1 MHRRASQTSA
11 AVASAV
17 ACLLVAGCSSDPDAH
32 ASTTTVTVDKK
43 PTPTAAEVPVD
54 ADLQQALTQQVESW
68 GLDGAAY
75 IVVDRDRGVVFED
88 YVGTFDESRV
98 SLIASSS
105 KMLTAGVLSR
115 LEDQGLIDLEQ
126 PIVEYVDWA
135 EGTNPGVTAGHLIS
149 NTSGIAGFHRNY
161 QEPDIGALT
170 ANGFG
175 HLPVTDEAYD
185 CARDPAITLTDCAS
199 QVMNHR
205 FNAIGS
211 SGDPA
216 HSTMMAGAAPGT
228 LFRYGGSPWQVAGA
242 VAESVSGKPWNQ
254 LIHETYVEPCGTDS
268 IGYGNHWINTDGSS
282 YPANIDPA
290 AQPPTANPQ
299 MEGGAFSTAADYAD
313 ILLMHLRGGRC
324 EGGQVLSPEAVEK
337 AHTNRTAHTG
347 SDYGLGWWTTP
358 LPDGSSR
365 SFING
370 MYGSNSFIDLG
381 KGYGAHL
388 VIEGNYKAGV
398 DIGNE
403 LMAYVDQAY
412 EDGSGIG

>member
-1 MHRRASQTSA
+1 MHFRASRTSA
-11 AVASAV
+11 AVVSAV
-17 ACLLVAGCSSDPDAH
+17 ACLLVAGCSSDPGAQ
-32 ASTTTVTVDKK
+32 ATTTTVSVDKK
-43 PTPTAAEVPVD
+43 PTPTSAEKPAD
-54 ADLQQALTQQVESW
+54 ADLRDAFTQLVQSN
-68 GLDGAAY
+68 GLSGAAY
-75 IVVDRDRGVVFED
+75 IVVDRDEGVVFEEYTGD
-88 YVGTFDESRV
+88 FDASRV
-98 SLIASSS
+98 SLIASIT
-105 KMLTAGVLSR
+105 KVLTAGVLSR
-115 LEDQGLIDLEQ
+115 LEDQGLIDLDQ
-126 PIVEYVDWA
+126 PIVEYIDWA
-135 EGTNPGVTAGHLIS
+135 EGANPQVTAGQLIS

-161 QEPDIGALT
+161 QKPNIDALT

-175 HLPVTDEAYD
+175 DLPITDDAYD
-185 CARDPAITLTDCAS
+185 CARDPATTLPDCAN

-205 FNAIGS
+205 FDAIGT
-211 SGDPA
+211 SGDSA
-216 HSTMMAGAAPGT
+216 KSTMMAGATPGT

-242 VAESVSGKPWNQ
+242 VAETVSGKPWHQ
-254 LIHETYVEPCGTDS
+254 LIHETYVEPCGTQS
-268 IGYGNHWINTDGSS
+268 IGYGNHWSSTDGSS
-282 YPANIDPA
+282 YPTDFNPTS
-290 AQPPTANPQ
+290 QPPSANPH

-324 EGGQVLSPEAVEK
+324 EDGQVLSPEAVEK

-347 SDYGLGWWTTP
+347 SDYGLGWWTTT

-365 SFING
+365 SFANG